1 MSLLVATGGTDRP
14 IKTLVD
20 MLQAQ
25 TDRLAANIRELDR
38 ELVAERQARQ
48 SAELE
53 VIELRAR
60 VRELSGRP

>member
-25 TDRLAANIRELDR
+25 TDRLAANLREQ
-38 ELVAERQARQ
+38 LVAERQARQ

>member
-1 MSLLVATGGTDRP
+1 MSLIVVTGGTDLP

-25 TDRLAANIRELDR
+25 TDRLAANLREQ
-38 ELVAERQARQ
+38 LVAERQARQ